1 MRCKIIIKDEVNFKV
16 EGLPVDM
23 RRKLA
28 NKLKWQV
35 PYARYMPQYKL
46 GRWDGTVGFFGLGGN
61 GYVNHLDVVL
71 KTLMDN
77 GYEVEDIED
86 NRQKHDLSFTK
97 ISPKLLSISK
107 ILETPSLSKESF
119 LNTPQY
125 CWDVSLIAFP
135 ISSTPIPDSLDSSF
149 LRRCNALSA
158 PSFGTALNFSL
169 VIFFPTRYLPVALP
183 KTIKSRSEFV
193 PSLFAP

>member
-71 KTLMDN
+71 KTLMD
-77 GYEVEDIED
+77 
-86 NRQKHDLSFTK
+86 RK
-97 ISPKLLSISK
+97 
-107 ILETPSLSKESF
+107 
-119 LNTPQY
+119 
-125 CWDVSLIAFP
+125 
-135 ISSTPIPDSLDSSF
+135 
-149 LRRCNALSA
+149 
-158 PSFGTALNFSL
+158 
-169 VIFFPTRYLPVALP
+169 
-183 KTIKSRSEFV
+183 
-193 PSLFAP
+193 